1 MAQPRIIQSNA
12 LPPPTTLPLEPGAS
26 SIFDSAIIKQ
36 QNQNMVQN
44 ALAKTGGYRR
54 KRTQRGSGPQV
65 LVPPAPS
72 YALNPVQTNDI
83 NAKIMSLAVNN
94 QNNSAFDGTVNGSQ
108 ADAAKIASEQ
118 QAIYNGK
125 GGKRSTN
132 SRQEGGKRSTS
143 KRRTSKRRTK
153 RIRRTRRTKRTSNR
167 TLRGKRRY

>member
-125 GGKRSTN
+125 GGKRST
-132 SRQEGGKRSTS
+132 S